1 MRNSKNIK
9 YLVNIMSSKIF
20 KEKVPIDI
28 IFKFLDKICLKT
40 ERYYQI
46 DNNAY
51 RKMLANNIQE
61 EFLETMKNYYNN
73 AKQHYVTRELTY
85 NSFTNI
91 IRQICKSN
99 NIAYQSKISYNKSKY
114 GIIYFIYYNNII

>member
-1 MRNSKNIK
+1 
-9 YLVNIMSSKIF
+9 MSSKIF

-28 IFKFLDKICLKT
+28 IFNFLDRICLKT

-51 RKMLANNIQE
+51 RKMIANNIHE
-61 EFLETMKNYYNN
+61 EFLEIMKKYYNN
-73 AKQHYVTRELTY
+73 AKQHYITRELTY

>member
-1 MRNSKNIK
+1 MWNSKNIK

-61 EFLETMKNYYNN
+61 EFLETMKYYYNN

>member
-1 MRNSKNIK
+1 
-9 YLVNIMSSKIF
+9 MSSKIF

-61 EFLETMKNYYNN
+61 EFLETMKYYYNN